1 MKALNGLA
9 TSVIAG
15 TLNMQPLSVDIIEQ
29 RIPRLMLGNYPTP
42 LSRSRGLQRHIGGPE
57 LWFKRD
63 DLISFGLGGN
73 KVRGLE
79 IIATEIAEQNSDI
92 IVTGA
97 GVQSNHVRASA
108 ALASFLGIDMTAV
121 FWGKQSGRF
130 DGNYRLTRM
139 LGAQVF
145 FTGDNER
152 ASVDW
157 GIDKVASELIEQ
169 GRRPYRIP
177 RGGACPPGVLGHV
190 LAVCETYRQ
199 CREINLNPDLIVL
212 ATGSGGTHAGWLLGT
227 HLLNLN
233 WQVKSYSVSRSAAEV
248 KQQIARLATEA
259 AALIDIPTRFTP
271 GDAQVDDHFIGEGY
285 GIPSAEAADAIQ
297 LTARHEGIL
306 FDPTYTGKAM
316 AGYLSGVKNHVV
328 QDHETVLFIH
338 TGGEPAFFAGDGEW
352 LKNQG

>member
-1 MKALNGLA
+1 MQ
-9 TSVIAG
+9 
-15 TLNMQPLSVDIIEQ
+15 TLSLDILEQ
-29 RIPRLMLGNYPTP
+29 RIPRLVLGDYPTS

-63 DLISFGLGGN
+63 DLISFGFGGN

-79 IIATEIAEQNSDI
+79 VIATEIVDQDCDV

-121 FWGKQSGRF
+121 FWGQPTDRF
-130 DGNYRLTRM
+130 DGNYRMSRM

-145 FTGDNER
+145 FTGDKDR

-157 GIDKVASELIEQ
+157 GIDQVASKLVEQ

-177 RGGACPPGVLGHV
+177 RGGACPSGVLGHV
-190 LAVCETYRQ
+190 LAVGETFRQ
-199 CREINLNPDLIVL
+199 CREINLNPDLIIF

-233 WQVKSYSVSRSAAEV
+233 WRVKSYSVSRPAAEV
-248 KQQIARLATEA
+248 KQQIARLANEA
-259 AALIDIPTRFTP
+259 GALIDIPAHFTP
-271 GDAQVDDHFIGEGY
+271 GDVLVDDHFIGEGY

-297 LTARHEGIL
+297 LAARFEGIL

-316 AGYLSGVKNHVV
+316 AGFLSEVKNQMI
-328 QDHETVLFIH
+328 QDHNTVLFIH
-338 TGGEPAFFAGDGEW
+338 TGGEPAFFAGNGEW
-352 LKNQG
+352 LKNKDSYLLTTGLMGSNE